1 MTPIDPPSIHTAT
14 SLLQIQSALDA
25 LSTRNASLT
34 AALDLHLANRAVLDT
49 ELRALSTHR
58 ARLIEA
64 GETAGRLGEVVGKA
78 GRGAE
83 SVGARVRNLDL
94 EGQRVRE
101 TREVVIATQDLKDA
115 IQELTAALEAPVP
128 DYTRAISASERAL
141 AHPRSVLESPF
152 AAAVVPSEAA
162 PLLPHETI
170 ANAGEKLVGVVE
182 REFWAAVKTGD
193 SAAAEKWIRIFSR
206 IGKPDIGVSVYQKF
220 IVDLTVQKLKS
231 ITIST
236 TDPSTYPTTFGTLLS
251 ILAKLLTT
259 HTPIIAST
267 FDTHSALEIA
277 QKLQNEG
284 DRRGA
289 LILNSHWEER
299 GVERAIVRARGW
311 GWERL
316 TEAFTGMEKKRG
328 LGVSV
333 AQNALKG
340 SLSAAVSRV
349 ASPAPG
355 TGVRRSLDA
364 RDREGGSVE
373 DVLGAED
380 VRELD
385 LLSVELGTFLARWN
399 AYTGY
404 VQQKVEIDGISTVL
418 AESALEKKV
427 TERVLGVYVELTTHL
442 LRRNL
447 EKAFVMEEKLEQIT
461 SVVDDL
467 FYITKSLLSRT
478 LATGDVRAI
487 RGVASGFRRILESDF
502 LGIARRRVSSGAV
515 TERCVWVNNLHTA
528 RIYLARVIDE
538 LTGRALSPEDV
549 KEVLEELGGGVKGRI
564 EGVCGE
570 GVRGLFGGFIRG
582 GLRGVVENAFAGVDY
597 TSSSTG
603 PSNVGTRFSKAYGS
617 LLAPLSTTILPPLL
631 TTLLLTHVLPHLSS
645 LLTQH
650 ILTLPIRGEINLIN
664 LERDARAIV
673 AIATEHVGWEGRAL
687 LRGVLEVVEGFGEG
701 VEEGGE
707 GEDGGRG

>member
-1 MTPIDPPSIHTAT
+1 MAPIDPPSIHTAT
-14 SLLQIQSALDA
+14 SLPQLHSALDA
-25 LSTRNASLT
+25 LSTLDASLT
-34 AALDLHLANRAVLDT
+34 ASLKLHLANRAALDT
-49 ELRALSTHR
+49 ELRALTTHR
-58 ARLIEA
+58 ARLIDA
-64 GETAGRLGEVVGKA
+64 GEVVGRLGEVVGKA

-101 TREVVIATQDLKDA
+101 TREVVIATQDLKDS
-115 IQELTAALEAPVP
+115 IRDITTALEAPVP
-128 DYTRAISASERAL
+128 DYTRVIDALEHAL
-141 AHPRSVLESPF
+141 AHPGSVLESPF

-182 REFWAAVKTGD
+182 SEFWAAVKSGD
-193 SAAAEKWIRIFSR
+193 SGAAETWIRTFSR
-206 IGKPDIGVSVYQKF
+206 IGKPNIGVSVYQKF
-220 IVDLTVQKLKS
+220 VVDLTVQKLKS

-236 TDPSTYPTTFGTLLS
+236 PDPSTYPTTFGTLLS

-267 FDTHSALEIA
+267 FDIHSALEIA
-277 QKLQNEG
+277 RKLQNEG

-299 GVERAIVRARGW
+299 GVERAIGRTRGW
-311 GWERL
+311 GWEKL
-316 TEAFTGMEKKRG
+316 TEAFTGGEKKMRG
-328 LGVSV
+328 V

-355 TGVRRSLDA
+355 TGGRRSLDA

-404 VQQKVEIDGISTVL
+404 VEQKVEIDGINTVL

-427 TERVLGVYVELTTHL
+427 AERVLGVYVELTTHL

-478 LATGDVRAI
+478 LATGDVCAI
-487 RGVASGFRRILESDF
+487 RGVVSGLRRILESDF
-502 LGIARRRVSSGAV
+502 LGVARRRVSSGVV
-515 TERCVWVNNLHTA
+515 TERCAWVNNLYTA

-549 KEVLEELGGGVKGRI
+549 KEVLEELRGGVEGRI

-570 GVRGLFGGFIRG
+570 GVRGLFEGVVKRG
-582 GLRGVVENAFAGVDY
+582 MRGVVEDAFAGTDY
-597 TSSSTG
+597 TSPSTA
-603 PSNVGTRFSKAYGS
+603 PSTVATKFSKAYNN
-617 LLAPLSTTILPPLL
+617 LLAPLSKDLLPALL
-631 TTLLLTHVLPHLSS
+631 TTLLLTHALPHLSS

-650 ILTLPIRGEINLIN
+650 ILTIPIRGEINFIN
-664 LERDARAIV
+664 LERDVSAIV
-673 AIATEHVGWEGRAL
+673 AIATERVGWEGREV
-687 LRGVLEVVEGFGEG
+687 LRGVLEVVEGVGEG
-701 VEEGGE
+701 IEEGSG
-707 GEDGGRG
+707 